1 MWRGQ
6 CAPIPRKFVAGCG
19 RMPRESGHRALGAA
33 GCGRPA
39 SMKKK
44 SAKVGW
50 YKLTP
55 VCHDWSMYCAPLV
68 PRTGP

>member
-1 MWRGQ
+1 
-6 CAPIPRKFVAGCG
+6 
-19 RMPRESGHRALGAA
+19 
-33 GCGRPA
+33 
-39 SMKKK
+39 
-44 SAKVGW
+44 VGW